1 MQSKGTISDS
11 QATVWW
17 VNGVS
22 GEIMLAP
29 DSRMPPFRGWR
40 AIQTKTVAETEQM
53 SRRMAKQQYDKMR
66 SLRVDEHLRHQKKRD
81 QIKANCRLRLASG
94 CISQEDER
102 LTRMTL
108 ASLERKDQLFYQLI
122 ANEPDLT
129 RTSLVIEQKE
139 APIGNA
145 AFAGKRRGLADM
157 EVNEMAQLAESVA

>member
-1 MQSKGTISDS
+1 MSIQGNHLRFSGNRMVG
-11 QATVWW
+11 QRL
-17 VNGVS
+17 S
-22 GEIMLAP
+22 GEIMLGP

-53 SRRMAKQQYDKMR
+53 SRRMAKQQYDRMR
-66 SLRVDEHLRHQKKRD
+66 SLQSMSTSPPEDAATRSR
-81 QIKANCRLRLASG
+81 QIADFAWLPDAS
-94 CISQEDER
+94 R
-102 LTRMTL
+102 
-108 ASLERKDQLFYQLI
+108 RKTNFDTHDAGVPRAQGQLFYQLI

>member
-1 MQSKGTISDS
+1 MSSKGTISDS
-11 QATVWW
+11 QASVWW

-29 DSRMPPFRGWR
+29 DSRMPPFRGWQ

-53 SRRMAKQQYDKMR
+53 SRRMAKQQYDRMR
-66 SLRVDEHLRHQKKRD
+66 SMQIDEHLRHKKRRD
-81 QIKANCRLRLASG
+81 QLKANCRIRLAAG
-94 CISQEDER
+94 CISKTDE
-102 LTRMTL
+102 LWTRTTL
-108 ASLERKDQLFYQLI
+108 ASLEHKDELFYQLI

-139 APIGNA
+139 SPIGNA
-145 AFAGKRRGLADM
+145 AFAGKRRGLADL

>member
-17 VNGVS
+17 VHAS
-22 GEIMLAP
+22 GEIMLSP
-29 DSRMPPFRGWR
+29 DSRMKPFRGWR

-66 SLRVDEHLRHQKKRD
+66 SLRVDEHLRHQKRRD
-81 QIKANCRLRLASG
+81 QIKANCRASG